1 MADPYSKIHTH
12 IKPLINS
19 LAVHLTDLKTNELKS
34 LAGNLRNYLADDLQ
48 QLHAKDGDTAK
59 SSIDVITRLL
69 DGYDWGSKRF
79 KDLGENLENVLQKE
93 LKKRLSK
100 IDSIIKKSC
109 KVKKLTLCIKLNN
122 PLNYKHRLEA
132 RPIENYLIESVINDQ
147 LQDKL
152 LRCTVKE
159 LEEIAQYKP
168 YTSSMFKDADFEYY
182 IQKKDYLSH
191 LYYVCISKSI
201 TKVEHLRVQLEIN
214 SADLCQDYTTLEKDF
229 KIHKKE
235 LSKVNTILAKLGRS
249 KYADLKDCITKINP
263 KQDKNTAA
271 DIVFHPDNYTV
282 MKDIKSIEDRILA
295 RANRKKA
302 KNDRRKLRV
311 FTFHP
316 NQLSRRDF
324 LSYSSSKR
332 HELIVEFLALDDK
345 ITKKIIDSK
354 KILKHTK
361 SKKKHE
367 ISIPAELNKEIKKL
381 AKKNRVEEQLLIN
394 IIFQDDND
402 KYQEVTER
410 FTKPSE
416 EKTLLITSPPLA
428 SSAKEQL
435 PTKHAEQTI
444 KVAIDEKQ
452 APLEPSEQT
461 NGTSTDDKQ
470 PSQEEPCTDKDENP
484 QATPIHENNE
494 TAIPALSMQTG
505 SLTSVAIENLTNALE
520 AQRREDLEEQRRVD
534 LEEQRRDAAIV
545 DFVNDLQAQHEKL
558 HTNKP

>member
-1 MADPYSKIHTH
+1 MADPYSKTHAH
-12 IKPLINS
+12 IKPLIDK
-19 LAVHLTDLKTNELKS
+19 LAVYLTDLKTNELKS
-34 LAGNLRNYLADDLQ
+34 LAGNLRNYLADASQ
-48 QLHAKDGDTAK
+48 QLHAKEGDIAK
-59 SSIDVITRLL
+59 SSINLIKRLL
-69 DGYDWGSKRF
+69 GEYDWETRRF

-100 IDSIIKKSC
+100 IESIIKKSC

-122 PLNYKHRLEA
+122 PLNYQRRLEA

-191 LYYVCISKSI
+191 LYYACTRNSI
-201 TKVEHLRVQLEIN
+201 TKLEHLRVQLETN
-214 SADLCQDYTTLEKDF
+214 SKDIRQDYKFLEKYFKTLEQDF

-295 RANRKKA
+295 RANRKNP
-302 KNDRRKLRV
+302 KNARRKLRV

-324 LSYSSSKR
+324 LSCSSSER
-332 HELIVEFLALDDK
+332 HTLIGEFLALDDK

-354 KILKHTK
+354 KNLDHTK
-361 SKKKHE
+361 SAKEHE
-367 ISIPAELNKEIKKL
+367 ISIPTDLNKEIKKL

-410 FTKPSE
+410 FIKPSE
-416 EKTLLITSPPLA
+416 EKTLLLTSPPLA

-435 PTKHAEQTI
+435 PTKHAKQTI
-444 KVAIDEKQ
+444 KAAIGEKQ

-461 NGTSTDDKQ
+461 KETSTDDKQ
-470 PSQEEPCTDKDENP
+470 PSQEESRTDKDENP

-494 TAIPALSMQTG
+494 TAIPTPPMQTG
-505 SLTSVAIENLTNALE
+505 LLTSVAIENLTEALKAE
-520 AQRREDLEEQRRVD
+520 T
-534 LEEQRRDAAIV
+534 
-545 DFVNDLQAQHEKL
+545 EKP
-558 HTNKP
+558 HTSKP

>member
-1 MADPYSKIHTH
+1 MADPYSKTHAH
-12 IKPLINS
+12 IKPLIDK
-19 LAVHLTDLKTNELKS
+19 LAVYLTDLKTNELKS
-34 LAGNLRNYLADDLQ
+34 LAGNLRNYLADASQ
-48 QLHAKDGDTAK
+48 QLHAKEGDIAK
-59 SSIDVITRLL
+59 SSIDLIKRLL
-69 DGYDWGSKRF
+69 VEYDWGSKRF
-79 KDLGENLENVLQKE
+79 KDLGGNLENVLQKE
-93 LKKRLSK
+93 LKKRLRK

-132 RPIENYLIESVINDQ
+132 RPIENYSIESVINDQ
-147 LQDKL
+147 LQHKL
-152 LRCTVKE
+152 LGCTTQQ
-159 LEEIAQYKP
+159 LEKITREKP
-168 YTSSMFKDADFEYY
+168 YSSSMFKDADFEYY
-182 IQKKDYLSH
+182 IQKTDYLSH
-191 LYYVCISKSI
+191 IYYACTRDSI
-201 TKVEHLRVQLEIN
+201 TKLEHLRVQLEIN
-214 SADLCQDYTTLEKDF
+214 SEDLCQNYTTLEEDF

-235 LSKVNTILAKLGRS
+235 LSKVNTILAKLGSS

-282 MKDIKSIEDRILA
+282 MKEIKSIEDRILA

-361 SKKKHE
+361 SAKEHE
-367 ISIPAELNKEIKKL
+367 ISIPTDLNKDIKKL
-381 AKKNRVEEQLLIN
+381 AKKNRIEEQLLIN

-402 KYQEVTER
+402 KYQELTETL
-410 FTKPSE
+410 TKPSE
-416 EKTLLITSPPLA
+416 EKTLLLTSPPLA
-428 SSAKEQL
+428 NSAQEQL
-435 PTKHAEQTI
+435 PK
-444 KVAIDEKQ
+444 KQ
-452 APLEPSEQT
+452 APLEPSEPT
-461 NGTSTDDKQ
+461 KGTSTGEKQ

-484 QATPIHENNE
+484 HAIPINENDE
-494 TAIPALSMQTG
+494 TAIPTSPIQTG
-505 SLTSVAIENLTNALE
+505 QLTKIAIENLVDALKAE
-520 AQRREDLEEQRRVD
+520 T
-534 LEEQRRDAAIV
+534 
-545 DFVNDLQAQHEKL
+545 EKP
-558 HTNKP
+558 HTSKP